1 MHVVRCTNNY
11 SPVISQKAT
20 SLLSSIVDETVNVR
34 SKLDTELKSLLCK
47 QCIEKCDNN
56 NSKCKRCTDLVMQI
70 INSIKRHSSL
80 QNNPDGSFP
89 SDEVISNAID
99 VFLQCYNFTRELSE
113 TVLTAETWLKS
124 ERCKIN
130 DGSTKK
136 VSLHEA
142 YVSDDVALVTAVKDE
157 EIKQLNMEV
166 SNCREEIERLRSLT
180 QHQHFY
186 ESPSIDRSVLSN
198 ISDDSIHACMKQD
211 KSLILSSPHPV
222 LKLSESCDESFAR
235 FERRMNADLKVESL
249 KEIIRLKA
257 ELEGK

>member
-11 SPVISQKAT
+11 SPVILQKAT

-56 NSKCKRCTDLVMQI
+56 NSKCERCTYLVMQI

-130 DGSTKK
+130 DGST
-136 VSLHEA
+136 
-142 YVSDDVALVTAVKDE
+142 VALVTAVKDE